1 MSSRLR
7 DFLRDLFKAIA
18 VYAAGAWVA
27 IEVVDFAVQQY
38 GLSHF
43 LVDAAVIVAF
53 GGGMITAVLAWFH
66 GEPGRQRFS
75 VPEITTISVIVIA
88 TASVLFYLGNGSPT
102 KAFAS
107 LPGYRLVLEYRS
119 LDSPAEL
126 HHIGMS
132 PVEAIEMIDGGML
145 SLNPQNGV
153 IRGPDMRADFE
164 GHPTMFVDLPDSD
177 YVAVTFVLPYQPAD
191 LGKVIAMGSSHD
203 GMNIQTEGLDLE
215 INSSVVITEQ
225 DKGAT
230 IRVSD

>member
-1 MSSRLR
+1 MSDRLR

-66 GEPGRQRFS
+66 GEPGRQRVS
-75 VPEITTISVIVIA
+75 KSKIVTISVIVIA
-88 TASVLFYLGNGSPT
+88 TASALLYLSTGSPT
-102 KAFAS
+102 KAFAA
-107 LPGYRLVLEYRS
+107 LPGYRLVLEYRN
-119 LDSPAEL
+119 LDSPVEL

-132 PVEAIEMIDGGML
+132 PMEAIEMIDGGML
-145 SLNPQNGV
+145 SFNPENGV
-153 IRGPDMRADFE
+153 IRGPSMRGDFD
-164 GHPTMFVDLPDSD
+164 GHPTMFVDPTDSD
-177 YVAVTFVLPYQPAD
+177 FVVVTFVLPYQPAD
-191 LGKVIAMGSSHD
+191 LGRLIALGPTHD
-203 GMNIQTEGLDLE
+203 GVNIQTEGLDLE
-215 INSSVVITEQ
+215 INSRVVITEQ

-230 IRVSD
+230 IRVGN